1 MKTLE
6 KLLGEI
12 CKAIL
17 PIKEEVFYGNPNS
30 STAICTL
37 SSIDLLR
44 SLSQPKFLQSVALV
58 GRLLSENKGIDSLI
72 QYVNANPKIKTIV
85 LCGNE
90 VWGHKSGHSLL
101 ALHKNGIDKNYNI
114 INSASPDP
122 FLNLTKLEVKKFQN
136 QVRIIDMIGETNQEK
151 IIQTVESV

>member
-6 KLLGEI
+6 KLLGGI
-12 CKAIL
+12 CKTIL

-30 STAICTL
+30 SIAICTL

-44 SLSQPKFLQSVALV
+44 RLSQPKFLQSVIIV

-101 ALHKNGIDKNYNI
+101 ALHKNGIDENNRI
-114 INSASPDP
+114 INSISPDP

-136 QVRIIDMIGETNQEK
+136 QVKIIDMIGETNQEK
-151 IIQTVESV
+151 ITQTIKSI